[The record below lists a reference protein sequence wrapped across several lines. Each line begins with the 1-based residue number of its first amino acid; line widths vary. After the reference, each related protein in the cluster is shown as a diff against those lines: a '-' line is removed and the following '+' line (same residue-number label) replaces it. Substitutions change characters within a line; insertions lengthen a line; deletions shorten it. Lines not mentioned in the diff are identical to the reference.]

1 MANKWAGSSGP
12 APNFPNKTM
21 KNESTEFAKIVNEG
35 ESSTKMLAYA
45 FLTAI
50 AAFVVGS
57 ILAIV
62 FFVCKVQ

>member
-1 MANKWAGSSGP
+1 
-12 APNFPNKTM
+12 M